1 MKIITKYFYENGV
14 EIKQH
19 DIVYLEGEDV
29 ESGFWFE
36 GICRIAFINNE
47 FLVIYP
53 LGHSVYSNHSINMHV
68 SEIIRLVRIE
78 GSNEIDKLL
87 DEGIRKSLEKDGE

>member
-14 EIKQH
+14 EMKQH

-29 ESGFWFE
+29 ESGLWFA
-36 GICRIAFINNE
+36 GMCRIGFVSNE

-53 LGHSVYSNHSINMHV
+53 LGHSIHSNYSINMHI
-68 SEIIRLVRIE
+68 SEITKLIKIE
-78 GSNEIDKLL
+78 SNEIEKLL
-87 DEGIRKSLEKDGE
+87 IKEIKRSLKKDRE